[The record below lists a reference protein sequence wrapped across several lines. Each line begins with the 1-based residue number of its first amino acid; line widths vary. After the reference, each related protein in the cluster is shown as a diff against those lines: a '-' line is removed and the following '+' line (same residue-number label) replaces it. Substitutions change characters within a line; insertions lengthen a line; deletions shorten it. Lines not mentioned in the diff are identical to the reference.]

1 MHNQIQILSQQQEQE
16 RKLEVLLPELFV
28 QHLETKLLQ
37 LVQRLELKR
46 LVILILLEEVQQNHL
61 QEEMEKQEVLTLEEV
76 LEVVVH
82 GVVLQEAAALEVL
95 HDLQEAVAQEVVDQV
110 DHEVA
115 VLEVL
120 HVAHQEV
127 VELEVVAQEVALLS
141 LNLQVALLE
150 RRKTKQKCIS

>member
-1 MHNQIQILSQQQEQE
+1 MLFRSQE

>member
-1 MHNQIQILSQQQEQE
+1 
-16 RKLEVLLPELFV
+16 
-28 QHLETKLLQ
+28 
-37 LVQRLELKR
+37 
-46 LVILILLEEVQQNHL
+46 
-61 QEEMEKQEVLTLEEV
+61 MEKQEVLTLEEV